1 MSSQGL
7 GQGCSNKGYASWGL
21 SVSILALDFPLHHE
35 LPIQGDFAP
44 PPRGH
49 ATVLGDV
56 FGSQLGVATGF

>member
-7 GQGCSNKGYASWGL
+7 GRGCSNKGYASWGL

-44 PPRGH
+44 PPGDMRQCLEMFL
-49 ATVLGDV
+49 VLN
-56 FGSQLGVATGF
+56 